1 MNKKGFTLV
10 ELIGVVVIL
19 GLIALVAF
27 PALLNQIKDSKKQ
40 VSDSQKEI
48 IISAAKSY
56 VSENKNNYADMS
68 SFEIPVSD
76 LINGSYLDKNII
88 NSLSNNNN
96 NIVVTFNNGTY
107 DVVLKTG

>member
-27 PALLNQIKDSKKQ
+27 PALLNQINDSKKQ

-56 VSENKNNYADMS
+56 VSENKNDYADKS

-76 LINGSYLDKNII
+76 LISGSYLDRNIVSSFSD
-88 NSLSNNNN
+88 ND
-96 NIVVTFNNGTY
+96 IVVTFNNGTY
-107 DVVLKTG
+107 DVVIKTS

>member
-27 PALLNQIKDSKKQ
+27 PALLNQIDSSKKQ
-40 VSDSQKEI
+40 ISDSQKEI

-56 VSENKNNYADMS
+56 VDENKNDYADKS
-68 SFEIPVSD
+68 TFEIPVND
-76 LINGSYLDKNII
+76 LIKNNYLSKGII
-88 NSLSNNNN
+88 SSFSDNEV
-96 NIVVTFNNGTY
+96 IVTFNNGTY
-107 DVVLKTG
+107 DVVIKTS

>member
-27 PALLNQIKDSKKQ
+27 PALLNQINDSKKQ

-48 IISAAKSY
+48 IISAAKNY
-56 VSENKNNYADMS
+56 VAENKNDYADKS
-68 SFEIPVSD
+68 SFEISVND
-76 LINGSYLDKNII
+76 LIKKNYLNKGII
-88 NSLSNNNN
+88 SSFSDNEV
-96 NIVVTFNNGTY
+96 IVTFNNGTY
-107 DVVLKTG
+107 DVVTKTS